1 MTHTPAAVTLLGPD
15 DGTWLVGAL
24 MAVDR
29 LVVSTGLLVLLGGT
43 GLVAVARLPTPAWP
57 LTRRVEGRAWWLL
70 RAAWWATLV
79 GTLAGLL
86 LHGPFTAGLPLSR
99 TLDPTPLA
107 LTVET
112 RFGGIWAV
120 RVLLLLLLVAFLRAW
135 AAQKDAWARISAW
148 VAVGV
153 LAAALALTPA
163 LSGHAAAGPHAALGA
178 VVGVLHFSAAAVWF
192 GGVVLLVT
200 CMLPRADVGVLEA
213 VPRFSSVAFTAMVV
227 IVVTGMVQ
235 SWRQVGSLQALG
247 QSAYGRL
254 LVAKVA
260 VFLLLIAVAGRSR
273 VLVRR
278 RLMARALVGTAAPHQ
293 QAADAGPAPLSDD
306 AGALWLLRRLVLAE
320 VIIAIV
326 VLAITAMLGIA
337 TPPERKASPGDNT
350 RVAAAMSWWPAM
362 QPRWSSWRR

>member
-1 MTHTPAAVTLLGPD
+1 MAA
-15 DGTWLVGAL
+15 
-24 MAVDR
+24 DR
-29 LVVSTGLLVLLGGT
+29 LVVSTGLLVLLGGA
-43 GLVAVARLPTPAWP
+43 GCLAVARLPTPAWR
-57 LTRRVEGRAWWLL
+57 LTRRVEERAWWLL

-99 TLDPTPLA
+99 ALDATLLSQ
-107 LTVET
+107 TVGA

-135 AAQKDAWARISAW
+135 AQWEDAWRRTSAW

-153 LAAALALTPA
+153 LAAALVATPP
-163 LSGHAAAGPHAALGA
+163 LSGHATSGPAAAMGA
-178 VVGVLHFSAAAVWF
+178 VVGVLHFAAAAVWF
-192 GGVVLLVT
+192 GGLVLLGT
-200 CMLPRADVGVLEA
+200 CVLPRADVGLLAA

-235 SWRQVGSLQALG
+235 SWRQLGSLQALG
-247 QSAYGRL
+247 QTAYGRL

-278 RLMARALVGTAAPHQ
+278 RLTARALVGAGAPLADAAP
-293 QAADAGPAPLSDD
+293 ARLSDH
-306 AGALWLLRRLVLAE
+306 AGSLRLLRRLVLAE
-320 VIIAIV
+320 VVIAIV
-326 VLAITAMLGIA
+326 VLAVTALLGIA
-337 TPPERKASPGDNT
+337 TPPT
-350 RVAAAMSWWPAM
+350 AA
-362 QPRWSSWRR
+362 

>member
-1 MTHTPAAVTLLGPD
+1 VTHAPPTVALLAPD
-15 DGTWLVGAL
+15 DGTLVGAL

-29 LVVSTGLLVLLGGT
+29 LVVLTGLLVLLGGA
-43 GLVAVARLPTPAWP
+43 GFVAVARLPTPAWR

-70 RAAWWATLV
+70 RVAWWATLL

-99 TLDPTPLA
+99 ILDATLLA
-107 LTVET
+107 QTLGT
-112 RFGGIWAV
+112 RFGGVWAV

-135 AAQKDAWARISAW
+135 SGREDAWTRASAW

-153 LAAALALTPA
+153 LAAALVVTPA
-163 LSGHAAAGPHAALGA
+163 LSGHAAAGPYPAVGV
-178 VVGVLHFSAAAVWF
+178 VVGVLHFSAVAVWF
-192 GGVVLLVT
+192 GGLVLLGT
-200 CMLPRADVGVLEA
+200 CVLPGADVGLLAA

-235 SWRQVGSLQALG
+235 GWRQLGSLQALG
-247 QSAYGRL
+247 DTGYGRL

-278 RLMARALVGTAAPHQ
+278 RLTARAVVGAATPDRPTRD
-293 QAADAGPAPLSDD
+293 AALPGPSDGID
-306 AGALWLLRRLVLAE
+306 TSSPWLLRRLVLAE

-326 VLAITAMLGIA
+326 VLAVTALLGIA
-337 TPPERKASPGDNT
+337 TPPR
-350 RVAAAMSWWPAM
+350 AA
-362 QPRWSSWRR
+362 